1 MLKVL
6 SKSTQGYNYK
16 YTELSEIVKEM
27 AEQGLDYYQY
37 TETDPN
43 TLKDYMY
50 TVLIKDGKESKP
62 LRGTEIVMATL
73 QGKSNPAQ
81 EMGSSITYARRY
93 SLLMAL
99 GWATEDDD
107 AKGMD
112 GAKKRE
118 PQKPMETL
126 KPTNKEQM
134 ITPEQTNK
142 IVTLIEELGYTRTE
156 TLKHI
161 EKTGADDIV
170 KLTKT
175 QADKYIAFLEK
186 QKSKKSVENVIIE
199 NAKENS
205 ENEK

>member
-6 SKSTQGYNYK
+6 AKSTQGYNYK

-43 TLKDYMY
+43 TLKDYMW
-50 TVLIKDGKESKP
+50 TVIIKDGKESKP
-62 LRGTEIVMATL
+62 LRGCEIVMATL

-107 AKGMD
+107 AKGLD
-112 GAKKRE
+112 GAKKVQPPPKFGKME
-118 PQKPMETL
+118 PE
-126 KPTNKEQM
+126 NK
-134 ITPEQTNK
+134 ITPEQTGK
-142 IVTLIEELGYTRTE
+142 VLKLIEELDISRDE
-156 TLKHI
+156 MLMHI
-161 EKTGADDIV
+161 KKTGANDIV
-170 KLTKT
+170 KLTKE

-186 QKSKKSVENVIIE
+186 LKQKKAVENAIVE
-199 NAKENS
+199 NAKEAQDG
-205 ENEK
+205 K